1 MNKLSR
7 LVKRAEFKHLL
18 LLVGVGAVGVGTW
31 RAFFDHNSTP
41 VLIVG
46 AALAFAALISD
57 RLTSAEVA
65 VGNSRAVFGLAAKG
79 HEQNASDLRVAA
91 GEVSQATEAEIPEPS
106 KRLLLDALRRLETV
120 AERSDDQARL
130 LESAGALYPAE
141 STLGLILQTSRGMQ
155 VVMPA
160 LTCTSERL
168 ADGWK
173 LTAHVIA
180 GPSLPFDLVCAVTL
194 SNSTPLRKNF
204 RAVSRG
210 DTVSLHVPA
219 DFGIASDQVPPGAT
233 HVNWHGVV
241 RGLIIN
247 LQDLTIELP

>member
-155 VVMPA
+155 VGDAGADVYERTTRGRLEAHRSRHRRPESA
-160 LTCTSERL
+160 LRPGVRSDALEL
-168 ADGWK
+168 N
-173 LTAHVIA
+173 
-180 GPSLPFDLVCAVTL
+180 PS
-194 SNSTPLRKNF
+194 
-204 RAVSRG
+204 
-210 DTVSLHVPA
+210 
-219 DFGIASDQVPPGAT
+219 QE
-233 HVNWHGVV
+233 
-241 RGLIIN
+241 
-247 LQDLTIELP
+247 ELPCRVTGGHGELARTC